1 MLALLTPTA
10 TRNTQPEAGQP
21 HPRETAMHPTI
32 HHEIAKARIAD
43 WHRQAQRDTLAL
55 AARQARR
62 ARSDQSR
69 YPAPARRVA
78 AARRVLALLRPRST

>member
-1 MLALLTPTA
+1 
-10 TRNTQPEAGQP
+10 
-21 HPRETAMHPTI
+21 MHPTI

-62 ARSDQSR
+62 ARRDRSS
-69 YPAPARRVA
+69 YPAPVRPIV
-78 AARRVLALLRPRST
+78 AARRVLALLRPRSA

>member
-1 MLALLTPTA
+1 
-10 TRNTQPEAGQP
+10 
-21 HPRETAMHPTI
+21 MHPTI

-62 ARSDQSR
+62 ARRDQSR
-69 YPAPARRVA
+69 SPAPARRVA
-78 AARRVLALLRPRST
+78 AARRVLAFLRPRST